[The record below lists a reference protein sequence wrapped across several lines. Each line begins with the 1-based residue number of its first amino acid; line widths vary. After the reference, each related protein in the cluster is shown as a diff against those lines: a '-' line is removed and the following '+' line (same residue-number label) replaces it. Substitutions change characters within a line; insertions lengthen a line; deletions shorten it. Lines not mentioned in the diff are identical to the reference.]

1 MYYHI
6 MKLLKN
12 LFLWMLVLV
21 ECNTANAKPID
32 LPVSF
37 EHKDWQLVCDNTR
50 TCRAVGYQDEYLDD
64 SNPVALMLKRQAGAN
79 QRVRAYVMFGD
90 LFEQTVNATCD
101 ANSDIFLSVNGQYYG
116 KVATV
121 AKLESD
127 MGKAWELTTKQTHA
141 LINSLPTSSKI
152 EFTVGCDTYVVS
164 DKGSTAVLLKMDE
177 VQGRAGTRGAI
188 VKRGREAEQ
197 SVQPALP
204 IPTVYATAIDNK
216 KLGSRRDTALFS
228 ELGKQMDKLA
238 IASMNTNEYIAADYT
253 TNDMCDALTEKDP
266 DFYQDL
272 KGWHFYR
279 LNEHQLLATHQCWQ
293 AAYNYG
299 IGYWLVDDTAPYHTK
314 LITTDASDYENGT
327 IYAVQKGRG
336 IGDCLWQARWQWVD
350 AAKGSIFIKTA
361 EYTTGQCRGIAGGG
375 SFILPTLVTVVV
387 E

>member
-1 MYYHI
+1 

-12 LFLWMLVLV
+12 LFLSIFILVACHTV
-21 ECNTANAKPID
+21 TANVNAKPID

-50 TCRAVGYQDEYLDD
+50 TCRAVGYHDDYLDD

-101 ANSDIFLSVNGQYYG
+101 ANSNISLSVNGQYYG
-116 KVATV
+116 KVPTV

-188 VKRGREAEQ
+188 VKRGNESE
-197 SVQPALP
+197 SKVLPAMP
-204 IPTVYATAIDNK
+204 MPNYVVTAIKDKSTQALNVVK
-216 KLGSRRDTALFS
+216 ADTQLFANLQTVMDPLVLPTLPKDGENNNVYC
-228 ELGKQMDKLA
+228 EL
-238 IASMNTNEYIAADYT
+238 I
-253 TNDMCDALTEKDP
+253 TNDNVKSWFGDTKW
-266 DFYQDL
+266 Q
-272 KGWHFYR
+272 FYR
-279 LNEHQLLATHQCWQ
+279 LNSHQLVAEHLCWTGM
-293 AAYNYG
+293 YNQGY
-299 IGYWLVDDTAPYHTK
+299 GYWLINDTAPYK
-314 LITTDASDYENGT
+314 PQLITTNGVGYAEGMIDAS
-327 IYAVQKGRG
+327 QKGRG
-336 IGDCLWQARWQWVD
+336 VGDCWWHARWQWVD
-350 AAKGSIFIKTA
+350 AAKGSVFVKT
-361 EYTTGQCRGIAGGG
+361 EDYTTGLCRGIAAGG
-375 SFILPTLVTVVV
+375 SFVLPSLVSVVV
-387 E
+387 D